1 MEQKEKEEEDTKE
14 ATSEE
19 TIQEGAKQV
28 SLLKEDEDETIPIIN
43 LIRKQEI
50 VVDLADKGKTK
61 EQK

>member
-1 MEQKEKEEEDTKE
+1 LEQKEKEEEDTKE